1 VTQNLRLQAA
11 LAHARHG
18 RAVLPVYWSTGGR
31 CACVRADCQ
40 SPAKHP
46 IPELVPRGVKQAT
59 TSRVVI
65 RAWWAYA
72 PLANPALATGEASG
86 VVVLDVDGDHGGFD
100 SLRQLE
106 HLYGQIPPTQRV
118 STGNGEHLYFAY
130 PRVHLKNTAGRL
142 GAGLDVRCCGGYAVT
157 VGAVH
162 RTGQLYAWQDG
173 CRPDQVSIAGLPVWQ
188 LERLTTPLPRLP
200 VESRIPHRGYAA
212 VALAS
217 EEQQL
222 LHTPVGQRNT
232 RLNLAAFRL
241 GRFIATEALAHGD
254 VEAVLFDVA
263 ARLGIPQHEARATIA
278 SGLRAGTGRGPA
290 VDVRRGS
297 I

>member
-1 VTQNLRLQAA
+1 MPHSETLPNPRLQAA

-18 RAVLPVYWSTGGR
+18 RAVLPVYWSIGRR
-31 CACVRADCQ
+31 CACGRADCP

-46 IPELVPRGVKQAT
+46 IPELAPRGVKHAT

-65 RAWWAYA
+65 RAWWAHA

-86 VVVLDVDGDHGGFD
+86 VVVLDIDGDHAGFT
-100 SLRQLE
+100 SLRELE
-106 HLYGQIPPTQRV
+106 HIHGQIPRTQRV
-118 STGNGEHLYFAY
+118 KTGSGEHLYFAY
-130 PRVHLKNTAGRL
+130 PGTHLKNTSGKL
-142 GAGLDVRCCGGYAVT
+142 GPGLDVRCCGGYVVT

-162 RTGQLYAWQDG
+162 RTGHVYAWQDG
-173 CRPDQVSIAGLPVWQ
+173 FRPDQVPLASLPAWL
-188 LERLTTPLPRLP
+188 LERLTTPTPRPPLPPPR
-200 VESRIPHRGYAA
+200 PHRGYAA
-212 VALAS
+212 AALAS

-222 LHTPVGQRNT
+222 LQTPVGQRNT

-263 ARLGIPQHEARATIA
+263 ARLGVPAHEARATIA
-278 SGLRAGTGRGPA
+278 SGLRAGTTRT
-290 VDVRRGS
+290 
-297 I
+297 

>member
-1 VTQNLRLQAA
+1 VSQNLRLQAA
-11 LAHARHG
+11 LMHARHG

-31 CACVRADCQ
+31 CACGRADCH

-86 VVVLDVDGDHGGFD
+86 VVVVDLDGDHGGFD
-100 SLRQLE
+100 ALRQLE
-106 HLYGQIPPTQRV
+106 QQHGPLPRTQRV
-118 STGNGEHLYFAY
+118 RTGSGEHLYFAY
-130 PRVHLKNTAGRL
+130 AGTHLKNTAGKL

-162 RTGQLYAWQDG
+162 RSGRVYSWQDG
-173 CRPDQVSIAGLPVWQ
+173 CRPDQAATARLPGW
-188 LERLTTPLPRLP
+188 LFERLTAPALNPRPSLP
-200 VESRIPHRGYAA
+200 SGSQSRGYAA
-212 VALAS
+212 AALAS

-222 LHTPVGQRNT
+222 LSTPVGQRNT

-241 GRFIATEALAHGD
+241 GRFIATQALAHGD

-263 ARLGIPQHEARATIA
+263 ARLGIPPHEARATIA
-278 SGLRAGTGRGPA
+278 SGLRAGTTR
-290 VDVRRGS
+290 S
-297 I
+297 

>member
-18 RAVLPVYWSTGGR
+18 HAVQPVYWSTAGR
-31 CACVRADCQ
+31 CACGRADCH

-65 RAWWAYA
+65 HAWWVYA
-72 PLANPALATGEASG
+72 PLANPALATGEVSG

-106 HLYGQIPPTQRV
+106 QQHEPLPLTQRV
-118 STGNGEHLYFAY
+118 RTGSGEHLYFRY
-130 PRVHLKNTAGRL
+130 PRTHLKNTAGKL
-142 GAGLDVRCCGGYAVT
+142 GAGLDVRCCGGYVVT

-162 RTGQLYAWQDG
+162 RSGHVYAWQDG
-173 CRPDQVSIAGLPVWQ
+173 CRPDQVALADVPAW
-188 LERLTTPLPRLP
+188 LLDRLTTTDPRPLLP
-200 VESRIPHRGYAA
+200 SRTPHRGYAA
-212 VALAS
+212 AALAS
-217 EEQQL
+217 EERQL
-222 LHTPVGQRNT
+222 LNTPVGQRNT

-241 GRFIATEALAHGD
+241 GRFIATQALAHGD

-263 ARLGIPQHEARATIA
+263 ARLGIPPHEAHATIA
-278 SGLRAGTGRGPA
+278 SGLRAGVARS
-290 VDVRRGS
+290 R
-297 I
+297 

>member
-11 LAHARHG
+11 LEHARHG
-18 RAVLPVYWSTGGR
+18 RAVLPMYWSTGGP
-31 CACVRADCQ
+31 CACGRAECH
-40 SPAKHP
+40 SLAKHP

-72 PLANPALATGEASG
+72 PQANPALATGEASG

-100 SLRQLE
+100 ALRQLE
-106 HLYGQIPPTQRV
+106 QHHGQLPRTQRV
-118 STGNGEHLYFAY
+118 RTGSGEHLYFACAGT
-130 PRVHLKNTAGRL
+130 HLKNTAGKV
-142 GAGLDVRCCGGYAVT
+142 GAGLDVRCCGGYVVT

-162 RTGQLYAWQDG
+162 RSGQVYSWQDG
-173 CRPDQVSIAGLPVWQ
+173 CGPDQVAIARLPGWL
-188 LERLTTPLPRLP
+188 LERLTIPAPNPRPSLQP
-200 VESRIPHRGYAA
+200 QTQSRGYAA
-212 VALAS
+212 AALAS

-222 LHTPVGQRNT
+222 LNTPEGQRNT

-241 GRFIATEALAHGD
+241 GRFIATQALAHGD

-263 ARLGIPQHEARATIA
+263 ARLGIPPHEARATIA
-278 SGLRAGTGRGPA
+278 SGLREGTTR
-290 VDVRRGS
+290 S
-297 I
+297 